1 MFIVYNSLTKKEEK
15 VNEILSHHFHRN
27 TKTPLIL
34 EEKSVQSEVE
44 VPVKKSGRPKSK

>member
-15 VNEILSHHFHRN
+15 VNEIQSHHFHRN

-34 EEKSVQSEVE
+34 EEETVQSEVE
-44 VPVKKSGRPKSK
+44 VPKAKGRPKSK